1 MAAQPARHGRH
12 PGGLLRREHGAAAA
26 LWAAAN
32 PRLPVTAIVSRC
44 GRPDLAGWRLAL
56 VQAPTLQPAVTALP
70 AAAGCPAVPYGARF
84 LCPGRVEDRGA
95 DVRRWAG
102 EEHGGHPRDPG
113 ALPVPATFFNIGVNM
128 PPGHRWCER
137 RSRAVTRR
145 AARCVTRSC

>member
-84 LCPGRVEDRGA
+84 YAPGGSKTVALTFDDGPGKSTAAILAILARYRCPRPSSTSA
-95 DVRRWAG
+95 
-102 EEHGGHPRDPG
+102 
-113 ALPVPATFFNIGVNM
+113 
-128 PPGHRWCER
+128 
-137 RSRAVTRR
+137 
-145 AARCVTRSC
+145 